1 MYVYLTRNKY
11 HMQKS
16 LPELKQLIIEA
27 ETRKDQLVLEKLPVE
42 RDALE
47 PVMSEATIDYHFG
60 KLAKGYVDRYNK
72 GEGDPDFNKAGA
84 FLHNIFFPQL
94 KVPSGGNK
102 PYDTSEEFINKHFNN
117 FDALKA
123 EFEEVAMKIQ
133 GSGWVYLA
141 RNGKIKTITNHQI
154 RQDIVLLID
163 WWEHAW
169 SLDYRSKKQE
179 YLKNIWRIIDWS
191 VINDRISTK
200 TS

>member
-1 MYVYLTRNKY
+1 
-11 HMQKS
+11 MQKS

-27 ETRKDQLVLEKLPVE
+27 ETRKEHLVLEKLPVE

-94 KVPSGGNK
+94 KAPSGSNK
-102 PYDTSEEFINKHFNN
+102 PHDASEEFINKHFNN

-123 EFEEVAMKIQ
+123 EVEEVAMKIQ

-141 RNGKIKTITNHQI
+141 RNGKIKTIANHQI

-163 WWEHAW
+163 WWEHAFA
-169 SLDYRSKKQE
+169 LDHQADKQK